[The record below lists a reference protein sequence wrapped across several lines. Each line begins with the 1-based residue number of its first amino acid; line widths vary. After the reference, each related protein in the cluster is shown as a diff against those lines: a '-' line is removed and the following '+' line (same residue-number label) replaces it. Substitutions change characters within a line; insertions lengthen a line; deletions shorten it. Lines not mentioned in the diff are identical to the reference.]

1 MARSVEEELILNAVP
16 SFVRYL
22 FIIGLIII
30 IVVIGI
36 LLRVNYRTY
45 YLVTGMVF
53 SEEDSCYLKV
63 RVRMSETNRIK
74 TRGNLE
80 MEGENYDY
88 YVAKVDNVGNYLDM
102 YLVLL
107 SFRKEDVADHFL
119 EVKIFEEEKK
129 LIRVLKDYVKE
140 EIG

>member
-107 SFRKEDVADHFL
+107 SFRKEEVADHFL